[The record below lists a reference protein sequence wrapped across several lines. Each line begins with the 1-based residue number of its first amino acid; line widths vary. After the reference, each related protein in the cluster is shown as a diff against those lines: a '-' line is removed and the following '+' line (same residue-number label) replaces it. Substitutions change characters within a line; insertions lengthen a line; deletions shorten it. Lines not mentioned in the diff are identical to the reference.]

1 MDAHVAVLERRHD
14 LQLPAPGGAPL
25 VERRAHP
32 RPEAPHGFVPEPC
45 APRED
50 GQGFIKLPVGK
61 GTPVA
66 YFTSSDPHRPVFQ
79 KCDDL
84 VENKGH
90 QFGVN
95 LSPDEKLALRE
106 FLKLL

>member
-1 MDAHVAVLERRHD
+1 M
-14 LQLPAPGGAPL
+14 
-25 VERRAHP
+25 
-32 RPEAPHGFVPEPC
+32 

-50 GQGFIKLPVGK
+50 QQGFIKLPVKK

-66 YFTSSDPHRPVFQ
+66 YFTSSDPHKPLFM

-90 QFGVN
+90 QFGID
-95 LSPDEKLALRE
+95 LPAKDKQALRE
-106 FLKLL
+106 FLKIL